1 MIKEVYVMLLVIG
14 ILLLLSPIIVAV
26 VIALVRKFTSD
37 YTSNYG
43 KITDSEQKWIDQ
55 DRLRNNLDRRGRK

>member
-1 MIKEVYVMLLVIG
+1 MVLLVIG

-37 YTSNYG
+37 YSSNYG
-43 KITDSEQKWIDQ
+43 NLTDAEQKYMDQ
-55 DRLRNNLDRRGRK
+55 DKLRTADRRGRR

>member
-1 MIKEVYVMLLVIG
+1 VVLLVIG

-37 YTSNYG
+37 YSSNYG
-43 KITDSEQKWIDQ
+43 NLTDAEQKYMDQ
-55 DRLRNNLDRRGRK
+55 DKLRTADRRGRR

>member
-1 MIKEVYVMLLVIG
+1 MLLIIG

-37 YTSNYG
+37 YRSNYG
-43 KITDSEQKWIDQ
+43 QLTDAEQKWIDQ
-55 DRLRNNLDRRGRK
+55 DRLRNSLDRRGRK

>member
-1 MIKEVYVMLLVIG
+1 MIKEVYVVLLVIG

-37 YTSNYG
+37 YSSNYG
-43 KITDSEQKWIDQ
+43 NLTDAEQKYMDQ
-55 DRLRNNLDRRGRK
+55 DKLRTADRRGRR